1 MANIH
6 FFEKLLYKS
15 LVYFFAFSYIFHT
28 CKDFWVI
35 YERMFIFSALFN
47 GHSSRRT
54 ETIEFGLK
62 TDFSPDLWGRSTPF
76 FDSKKHNF

>member
-1 MANIH
+1 MKTAKRITA
-6 FFEKLLYKS
+6 L
-15 LVYFFAFSYIFHT
+15 
-28 CKDFWVI
+28 
-35 YERMFIFSALFN
+35 IFSALFN

-62 TDFSPDLWGRSTPF
+62 TDFSPDLWGRSPPF